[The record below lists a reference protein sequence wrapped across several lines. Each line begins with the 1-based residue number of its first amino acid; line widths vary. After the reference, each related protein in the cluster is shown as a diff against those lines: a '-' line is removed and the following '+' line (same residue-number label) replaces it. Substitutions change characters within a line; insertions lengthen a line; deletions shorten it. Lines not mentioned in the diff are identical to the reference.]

1 MRQNNL
7 RFLCKKGDV
16 EYFSDDKFIYAK
28 RNGEEFRLA
37 LFKDGNYY
45 KLRLFNGIPILE
57 IDGIRMQLV
66 RNFRTPLE
74 YSKEVVRKLG
84 IKRHDIVLDS
94 CMGLGYTA
102 IEASKKASRVL
113 TFEISDAVY
122 TLATWNPW
130 SEELFSEKIEIR
142 LGEVSSEIK
151 TLESNFFSAII
162 HDPPRISKAPQLY
175 SLEFYHELYRIAKPG
190 ARIFHY
196 VGHPGRS
203 RGRKIENSVTKR
215 LRTVGFT
222 DIRYDAKLQGI
233 FFRKHLVPFQ

>member
-1 MRQNNL
+1 MRQNKL
-7 RFLCKKGDV
+7 RFLCKRGDI

-28 RNGEEFRLA
+28 KDGEEFRLA

-66 RNFRTPLE
+66 LNFRTPLD
-74 YSKEVVRKLG
+74 YSREVVKRLG
-84 IKRHDIVLDS
+84 IKKDDVVLDS

-102 IEASKKASRVL
+102 IEASKKANLVL
-113 TFEISDAVY
+113 TFEISNAVY

-142 LGEVSSEIK
+142 LGDISSEIK
-151 TLESNFFSAII
+151 TLESGFFSAII
-162 HDPPRISKAPQLY
+162 HDPPCFSKAPQLY
-175 SLEFYHELYRIAKPG
+175 SLEFYRELYRIARPG

-196 VGHPGRS
+196 VGHPRRS
-203 RGRKIENSVTKR
+203 KGRKIENSVTKR
-215 LRTVGFT
+215 LRAVGFT
-222 DIRYDAKLQGI
+222 NIKYDARLQGI
-233 FFRKHLVPFQ
+233 FFRKHSVPFQ